1 VAKQLTRKELK
12 TDKFVLE
19 FKHGVE
25 LFSEHRQQII
35 RWGSVALGM
44 IVVIVAVNMYR
55 NYERGL
61 RQDALHSAM
70 EVQNSTVGGAQGNEF
85 TISFPTAADRDK
97 AVRKAFGDLA
107 AKYPGTD
114 ESAIGEFFLGTNAAD
129 SGNLPEA
136 EKHFKAVVDSGRGA
150 YVSVA
155 KLSLAQIYA
164 SEGKVADGEKLIQSV
179 IDSPTVLVSKEE
191 ATIALGQLLQSSNP
205 DRARKILEP
214 LRTSTRPNVSKA
226 ALDAV
231 AQLPPPKK

>member
-1 VAKQLTRKELK
+1 VAKQLTRKELR

-19 FKHGVE
+19 FEHGVE
-25 LFSEHRQQII
+25 IFSEHRQQIV
-35 RWGSVALGM
+35 RWGSVALGL

-55 NYERGL
+55 NHERGL
-61 RQDALHSAM
+61 RQDALRSAM
-70 EVQNSTVGGAQGNEF
+70 EIQNSTVGAAQNEF
-85 TISFPTAADRDK
+85 TVSFPTAAERDK
-97 AVRKAFGDLA
+97 AVQKAFTDLTV
-107 AKYPGTD
+107 KYPGTD
-114 ESAIGEFFLGTNAAD
+114 EGAMGEFFLGTNAAD
-129 SGNLPEA
+129 RGSLPEA
-136 EKHFKAVVDSGRGA
+136 EKHFKAVVDSGRGV

-179 IDSPTVLVSKEE
+179 IDHPTVFVSKEA
-191 ATIALGQLLQSSNP
+191 ATIALGQLLQASNP

-214 LRTSTRPNVSKA
+214 LRTSTRPGVSKA

>member
-19 FKHGVE
+19 FEHGVE
-25 LFSEHRQQII
+25 IFSEHRQQIV
-35 RWGSVALGM
+35 RWGSVALGL
-44 IVVIVAVNMYR
+44 IVIIVAVNMYR
-55 NYERGL
+55 NHARGL

-70 EVQNSTVGGAQGNEF
+70 EIQNSTVGAAQNEF
-85 TISFPTAADRDK
+85 TVSFPTAAERDK
-97 AVRKAFGDLA
+97 AVQKAFTDLA

-114 ESAIGEFFLGTNAAD
+114 EAAMGDFFLGTNAAD
-129 SGNLPEA
+129 RGSLPEA
-136 EKHFKAVVDSGRGA
+136 EKHFKAVVDSGRGV

-164 SEGKVADGEKLIQSV
+164 SEGKVF
-179 IDSPTVLVSKEE
+179 VSKEA
-191 ATIALGQLLQSSNP
+191 ATIALGQLLQASNP

-214 LRTSTRPNVSKA
+214 LRTSTRPGVSKA

>member
-19 FKHGVE
+19 FEHGVE
-25 LFSEHRQQII
+25 LFSEYRKQII
-35 RWGSVALGM
+35 RWGSVALGL
-44 IVVIVAVNMYR
+44 IVVIVAIGMYR
-55 NYERGL
+55 GHVHRL
-61 RQDALHSAM
+61 RQDALHTAM
-70 EVQNSTVGGAQGNEF
+70 EVQNSTVGPAPNEF
-85 TISFPTAADRDK
+85 TASFPTAADRDK

-114 ESAIGEFFLGTNAAD
+114 EGAIGEFFLGTNAAD
-129 SGNLPEA
+129 SGNLAES

-164 SEGKVADGEKLIQSV
+164 SEGKVADGAKLIQSV
-179 IDSPTVLVSKEE
+179 IDRPTVLVSKDE
-191 ATIALGQLLQSSNP
+191 ATIALGQLYQATDP
-205 DRARKILEP
+205 DKARKILEP
-214 LRTSTRPNVSKA
+214 LRTNIRPNVSKA
-226 ALDAV
+226 AIDAV